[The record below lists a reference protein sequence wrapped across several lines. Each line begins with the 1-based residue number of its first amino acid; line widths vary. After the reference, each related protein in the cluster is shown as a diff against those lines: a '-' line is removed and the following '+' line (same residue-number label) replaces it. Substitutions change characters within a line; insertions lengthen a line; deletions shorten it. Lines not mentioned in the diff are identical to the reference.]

1 MADGDKGTV
10 QQFIDDVNAQFKVTA
25 TDFAEATERMTSW
38 SREINNTFGQSR
50 ARITELQTAVVDAVP
65 NINRLGGSIDDV
77 GKAISEIAMASRRN
91 VVANTEDIE
100 KLYASSKVLGASVG
114 ELAESFQNVGIG
126 ISQIGPELEKSV
138 TYIQS
143 IGGNT
148 KQVMD
153 SVRNNMDQMNRYQ
166 FEGGVQGLT
175 KMAAQASML
184 RFEMSNT
191 FALAEKVLTPEG
203 AIEVASAFQRL
214 GVASGNLA
222 DPFQLMNQS
231 LNDPSGLQDSL
242 AKISKQF
249 TYFDEQTK
257 TFKIN
262 RQGVLT
268 LREMEREAG
277 LAQGSLSKMG
287 LAAAELDK
295 RLSDVNRAGI
305 KFGSEEDK
313 QYLANIAKMGK
324 SGKYEVELKDGT
336 KKELASLNQKEFDEL
351 IDAQKNQP
359 KDMESIA
366 RSQMSISEIIK
377 GDVSA
382 IRNALLGGVIS
393 PRAVLNAGE
402 GARRGITTATGAVSK
417 EFSSAKAV
425 RDVVSTALGDFS
437 QLIKDVQSGDMKKTD
452 VAAKYLEKLGTQ
464 MQDVEGKMKASMMKA
479 LEEAYKNTTNQT
491 SIERGLKS
499 GYGKILDV
507 TGGKREE
514 KSRPISSLIEGN
526 RAQRMQLESINNP
539 QAQSGSS
546 TKTQVEIAGGMKV
559 DFNFNGLSD
568 DLSPAQKDKIVKI
581 FDDRMNTTDMKQ
593 YIVSVNT
600 TGNPTKSPV
609 SKTTY
614 GV

>member
-38 SREINNTFGQSR
+38 AREINNTFGQSR

-100 KLYASSKVLGASVG
+100 KLYASSKVLGTSVS

-175 KMAAQASML
+175 RMAAQASML

-191 FALAEKVLTPEG
+191 FALAEKVLSPEG

-268 LREMEREAG
+268 LREMEKEAG

-295 RLSDVNRAGI
+295 RLSDVNRAGL

-313 QYLANIAKMGK
+313 QYLANISKMGK

-351 IDAQKNQP
+351 IDAQKEQP
-359 KDMESIA
+359 KTMEEIA

-382 IRNALLGGVIS
+382 IRNALLGGVVS
-393 PRAVLNAGE
+393 PRAFLNAGE
-402 GARRGITTATGAVSK
+402 GARRLTTTATGAVSK
-417 EFSSAKAV
+417 EFSSTKAV
-425 RDVVSTALGDFS
+425 RDVVNTAFGDFS
-437 QLIKDVQSGDMKKTD
+437 QMIKDLQSGDMKKTD

-479 LEEAYKNTTNQT
+479 LEDAYKNTTNKT
-491 SIERGLKS
+491 SLERSVKS
-499 GYGKILDV
+499 GYGKILDA

-526 RAQRMQLESINNP
+526 RVQRMQLESMNNS
-539 QAQSGSS
+539 QGQGGSS